1 MTGRLLPIL
10 AGCLLALPAIG
21 LLAAGG
27 GLGAAQLWQR
37 DGDGYFDLNIDR
49 LDSSTP
55 VVMVNDLSFAA
66 HEGTPDWIVNS
77 LRADV
82 RLRVAAADDGRETF
96 VGIARDEDID
106 RYLSGVAHARVAELV
121 DGKVPLYEIEGGDNS
136 VPAPVEQDFWAAT
149 ASGAGTQELEWRAT
163 DGNWSI
169 VLMNADGSPGVSAAV
184 NAGLKV
190 ASLGRL
196 TVALVIVGVAM
207 AAASA
212 ALIVAGVSHG
222 GTSLAT

>member
-1 MTGRLLPIL
+1 MPGRLFPIV
-10 AGCLLALPAIG
+10 AGSLMALLALG

-37 DGDGYFDLNIDR
+37 DADGFFEINIDR

-55 VVMVNDLSFAA
+55 VVMMNDLPVTIDP
-66 HEGTPDWIVNS
+66 GTPDWILNS

-82 RLRVAAADDGRETF
+82 RLRVTAVDVDTEAF
-96 VGIARDEDID
+96 VGIAADKDVD
-106 RYLSGVAHARVAELV
+106 RYLEGVAHSRVAEIV
-121 DGKVPLYEIEGGDNS
+121 DGGMPLYQIESGSNDIS
-136 VPAPVEQDFWAAT
+136 APVDQDFWAAT
-149 ASGAGTQELEWRAT
+149 ASGSGTQELEWRVT

-169 VLMNADGSPGVSAAV
+169 VVMNADGSAGVTADV

-196 TVALVIVGVAM
+196 IVTLVVIGVAM
-207 AAASA
+207 AAASV
-212 ALIVAGVSHG
+212 ALIVTGASRG
-222 GTSLAT
+222 GLRV